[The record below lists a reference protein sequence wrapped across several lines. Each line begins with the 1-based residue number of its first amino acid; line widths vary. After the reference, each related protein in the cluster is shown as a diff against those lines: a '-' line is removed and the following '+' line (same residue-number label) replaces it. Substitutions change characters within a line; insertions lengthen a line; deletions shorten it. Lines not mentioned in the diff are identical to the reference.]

1 MPSPVEPLGIGLR
14 AASQA
19 GIRATL
25 ATGDVKRDP
34 AAAVADALKVVPRS
48 VDAFEG
54 PNELDNSGDPAWP
67 ATLRAYMPKL
77 QLAVNQQARGVPVI
91 GPSFVDP
98 ANRSRAPPGPPRAS
112 STATPT
118 REGPRRSPR

>member
-1 MPSPVEPLGIGLR
+1 MSHIRDAMPSPVEPLGIGLR

-34 AAAVADALKVVPRS
+34 AAAVADALKVVPHS

-54 PNELDNSGDPAWP
+54 PNELDNSGDP
-67 ATLRAYMPKL
+67 
-77 QLAVNQQARGVPVI
+77 GV
-91 GPSFVDP
+91 G
-98 ANRSRAPPGPPRAS
+98 GHPRARTCRS
-112 STATPT
+112 SSS
-118 REGPRRSPR
+118 R